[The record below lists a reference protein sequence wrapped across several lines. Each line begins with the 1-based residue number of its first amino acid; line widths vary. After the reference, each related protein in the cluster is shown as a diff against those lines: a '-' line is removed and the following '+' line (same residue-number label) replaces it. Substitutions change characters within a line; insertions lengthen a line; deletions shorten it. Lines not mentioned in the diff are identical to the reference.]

1 MSENPATQTEC
12 SKSKIRRFLGGLK
25 VEDPPFF
32 GRTQSRRSA
41 IFWEDSKN
49 GSIRTS
55 LFSAFCFQLSA
66 AGPNAPEASS
76 AGYRNSGQPSDRP
89 LRIVIAGG
97 GTGGHLFPGIA
108 VAQEFEA
115 RNAANR
121 IIFVSTGNPLE
132 RSVLSKT
139 AYTLQTITAAGIKGR
154 GLWNQVK
161 SVAKIPKGILAANR
175 ILKNF
180 APDLTVG
187 LGSYSAGPVVF
198 AAWLRRIPI
207 VVQEQNIL
215 PGITNRIL
223 SRFANRIYI
232 SFENTRSHMDPR
244 KVHWT
249 GNPVRQEIL
258 DSADRFKG
266 IKTDESGDRPFTV
279 LIIGGSQGAHRI
291 NLAVI
296 EALDH
301 LRHLENLHFVHQT
314 GQADEQPVR
323 EAYRQSKVA
332 GTVQAFFDNM
342 AEQYGRADLII
353 CRAGATT
360 VAEVTALGK
369 AVIFIP
375 FPFAADNHQVLNA
388 GSLSDEGAAEMLIE
402 KDLSGKILS
411 EKIKYYAAHPAEL
424 EKMSARA
431 KRFGKPDAAKN
442 IVDDCYRLLAR

>member
-1 MSENPATQTEC
+1 MIENPAAQTEC
-12 SKSKIRRFLGGLK
+12 SKIEANSLQKSDIK
-25 VEDPPFF
+25 
-32 GRTQSRRSA
+32 T
-41 IFWEDSKN
+41 I
-49 GSIRTS
+49 
-55 LFSAFCFQLSA
+55 LFSAFSFQLLA
-66 AGPNAPEASS
+66 EVPGAPAVGTENGSDLCQ
-76 AGYRNSGQPSDRP
+76 NPSRS
-89 LRIVIAGG
+89 LNIVIAGG

-108 VAQEFEA
+108 IAQEFEA

-121 IIFVSTGNPLE
+121 IIFISTGNPLE
-132 RSVLSKT
+132 RSVLSRMD
-139 AYTLQTITAAGIKGR
+139 YTLQTITAAGIKGL

-161 SVAKIPKGILAANR
+161 SGAKIPKGILEANR

-180 APDLTVG
+180 SPDLTIG

-207 VVQEQNIL
+207 VVHEQNIL

-232 SFENTRSHMDPR
+232 SFENTRSHMDPQ

-249 GNPVRQEIL
+249 GNPVRQDIL
-258 DSADRFKG
+258 DSAGRFKDTE
-266 IKTDESGDRPFTV
+266 TDESSDKRFTV
-279 LIIGGSQGAHRI
+279 LIIGGSQGAHKI
-291 NLAVI
+291 NMAVI
-296 EALDH
+296 AALDH
-301 LRHLENLHFVHQT
+301 LRHLKYFHFIHQT
-314 GQADEQPVR
+314 GQADELQVR
-323 EAYRQSKVA
+323 EAYRRSKVG

-342 AEQYGRADLII
+342 AAQYGRADLII

-369 AVIFIP
+369 AAIFIP

-411 EKIKYYAAHPAEL
+411 EKIAYYAAHPAEL
-424 EKMSARA
+424 ENMSAKA
-431 KRFGKPDAAKN
+431 LQFGKPDAARN
-442 IVDDCYRLLAR
+442 IVDDCYRLLAA

>member
-1 MSENPATQTEC
+1 MFNNSTYEIV
-12 SKSKIRRFLGGLK
+12 S
-25 VEDPPFF
+25 
-32 GRTQSRRSA
+32 
-41 IFWEDSKN
+41 
-49 GSIRTS
+49 
-55 LFSAFCFQLSA
+55 FQLLA
-66 AGPNAPEASS
+66 AGPDAPEASS
-76 AGYRNSGQPSDRP
+76 AGFNNSGQPSNRP

-115 RNAANR
+115 RHAASK

-139 AYTLQTITAAGIKGR
+139 GYTLQTITAAGIKGR

-161 SVAKIPKGILAANR
+161 SVAKIPKGILEANR
-175 ILKNF
+175 ILKKF
-180 APDLTVG
+180 SPDLTIG
-187 LGSYSAGPVVF
+187 LGSYSAGPVAF
-198 AAWLRRIPI
+198 AAWLRKIPI
-207 VVQEQNIL
+207 VVHEQNIL

-223 SRFANRIYI
+223 SRFANRIFI
-232 SFENTRSHMDPR
+232 SFENTRSHMDPQ

-258 DSADRFKG
+258 DNADRFKDT
-266 IKTDESGDRPFTV
+266 KNDESGDRPFTV

-291 NLAVI
+291 NMAVI

-301 LRHLENLHFVHQT
+301 LRHLEHLHFVHQT

-323 EAYRQSKVA
+323 QAYRQSKVG

-342 AEQYGRADLII
+342 AEQYSRADLII

-369 AVIFIP
+369 AAIFIP

-388 GSLSDEGAAEMLIE
+388 GSLSDEGAAEILIE

-411 EKIKYYAAHPAEL
+411 EKINYYAARPDEL
-424 EKMSARA
+424 EDMSARA
-431 KRFGKPDAAKN
+431 KQFGKPDAAKN
-442 IVDDCYRLLAR
+442 IVDDCYRLVDKG

>member
-1 MSENPATQTEC
+1 MINSSTYEIYS
-12 SKSKIRRFLGGLK
+12 SKRKA
-25 VEDPPFF
+25 
-32 GRTQSRRSA
+32 QSSV
-41 IFWEDSKN
+41 N
-49 GSIRTS
+49 GKIRTS
-55 LFSAFCFQLSA
+55 LLSAFGFQLLA
-66 AGPNAPEASS
+66 VGPSAPEATS
-76 AGYRNSGQPSDRP
+76 AGYRNSGQPSNRP

-108 VAQEFEA
+108 VAQEFGT
-115 RNAANR
+115 RNPASR

-139 AYTLQTITAAGIKGR
+139 GYTLQTVAAAGIKGR
-154 GLWNQVK
+154 GLWNQIK
-161 SVAKIPKGILAANR
+161 SVAKIPKGILEANR

-207 VVQEQNIL
+207 VIHEQNIL

-232 SFENTRSHMDPR
+232 SFENTRSHIDPR
-244 KVHWT
+244 KIRWT

-258 DSADRFKG
+258 DSGHRSID
-266 IKTDESGDRPFTV
+266 IKTHESDAKPFTV
-279 LIIGGSQGAHRI
+279 LIIGGSQGAHKI
-291 NLAVI
+291 NMAVI
-296 EALDH
+296 AALDH
-301 LRHLENLHFVHQT
+301 LRHLKYLHFIHQT
-314 GQADEQPVR
+314 GQADELLVR
-323 EAYRQSKVA
+323 EAYRRSKVS

-360 VAEVTALGK
+360 VAEITALGK
-369 AVIFIP
+369 PAIFIP

-402 KDLSGKILS
+402 KDLNGKVLS
-411 EKIKYYAAHPAEL
+411 EKLNNYAAHPAEL
-424 EKMSARA
+424 QNMSARA
-431 KRFGKPDAAKN
+431 KQLGKPDAAKN

>member
-1 MSENPATQTEC
+1 MFNNSTYEINS
-12 SKSKIRRFLGGLK
+12 SKLK
-25 VEDPPFF
+25 A
-32 GRTQSRRSA
+32 QS
-41 IFWEDSKN
+41 SKN
-49 GSIRTS
+49 GSIGTS
-55 LFSAFCFQLSA
+55 LLSAFSFQLSA
-66 AGPNAPEASS
+66 AGHNVPETSS
-76 AGYRNSGQPSDRP
+76 AGFCNSKEPPVRP

-108 VAQEFEA
+108 VAQEFEV
-115 RNAANR
+115 RNPASR

-139 AYTLQTITAAGIKGR
+139 GYALQTITAAGIKGR
-154 GLWNQVK
+154 GIWNQIK
-161 SVAKIPKGILAANR
+161 SVAKIPKGILEANR

-180 APDLTVG
+180 SPDLTLG
-187 LGSYSAGPVVF
+187 LGSYSAGPLVF

-207 VVQEQNIL
+207 VVHEQNIL

-223 SRFANRIYI
+223 AGFAKRIYI

-244 KVHWT
+244 KVRWT

-258 DSADRFKG
+258 DSGNRSGK
-266 IKTDESGDRPFTV
+266 IKKDESSDKRFTV

-291 NLAVI
+291 NMAVI

-301 LRHLENLHFVHQT
+301 LRHLKHLHIVHQT
-314 GQADEQPVR
+314 GQADELPVR
-323 EAYRQSKVA
+323 EAYRSSKVSS
-332 GTVQAFFDNM
+332 TVQAFFDNM

-360 VAEVTALGK
+360 VAEIAALGK
-369 AVIFIP
+369 AAIFIP

-388 GSLSDEGAAEMLIE
+388 SSLSDEGAAEMLIE
-402 KDLSGKILS
+402 KDLNGKILS
-411 EKIKYYAAHPAEL
+411 EKINFYAAHPAEL
-424 EKMSARA
+424 ENMSARA
-431 KRFGKPDAAKN
+431 KRLGKPDAAMN

>member
-1 MSENPATQTEC
+1 MFNNPSYRIVSQ
-12 SKSKIRRFLGGLK
+12 
-25 VEDPPFF
+25 
-32 GRTQSRRSA
+32 
-41 IFWEDSKN
+41 KN
-49 GSIRTS
+49 GIIRTS
-55 LFSAFCFQLSA
+55 LLSALCFQGSA
-66 AGPNAPEASS
+66 AGPNAFKASS
-76 AGYRNSGQPSDRP
+76 AGYSNSGPPSNRP

-115 RNAANR
+115 RNAASK
-121 IIFVSTGNPLE
+121 IIFVSTGNSLE
-132 RSVLSKT
+132 KSVLSKT
-139 AYTLQTITAAGIKGR
+139 GYTLQTITAAAIKGR

-161 SVAKIPKGILAANR
+161 SVAKIPKGILEANR

-180 APDLTVG
+180 CPDLAIG

-207 VVQEQNIL
+207 VVHEQNIL

-223 SRFANRIYI
+223 SRFANRIFI
-232 SFENTRSHMDPR
+232 SFENTRSHIDPQ
-244 KVHWT
+244 KIHWT

-258 DSADRFKG
+258 DRADCFKDM
-266 IKTDESGDRPFTV
+266 KNDESGDRPFTV
-279 LIIGGSQGAHRI
+279 LIVGGSQGAHRI
-291 NLAVI
+291 NMAVI
-296 EALDH
+296 EALHH
-301 LRHLENLHFVHQT
+301 LRHLEHLHFVHQT

-323 EAYRQSKVA
+323 KAYRRSKVD
-332 GTVQAFFDNM
+332 GTAQAFFDNM

-369 AVIFIP
+369 AAIFIP

-388 GSLSDEGAAEMLIE
+388 GSLSDEGAAEMLLE
-402 KDLSGKILS
+402 KDLNGKILS

-424 EKMSARA
+424 EELSARA

-442 IVDDCYRLLAR
+442 IVDDCYQLVDKLIG

>member
-1 MSENPATQTEC
+1 MFENPAAQTEC
-12 SKSKIRRFLGGLK
+12 SKLK
-25 VEDPPFF
+25 A
-32 GRTQSRRSA
+32 QS
-41 IFWEDSKN
+41 SKN

-55 LFSAFCFQLSA
+55 LLSTLCFQLSA
-66 AGPNAPEASS
+66 VGPDDPEASS
-76 AGYRNSGQPSDRP
+76 AGYNNSGKPSNRA

-115 RNAANR
+115 RNAASK

-139 AYTLQTITAAGIKGR
+139 GYTLQTITAAGIKGR
-154 GLWNQVK
+154 GVWNQVK
-161 SVAKIPKGILAANR
+161 SVAKIPKGILEANR
-175 ILKNF
+175 VLKKIS
-180 APDLTVG
+180 PDLALG

-207 VVQEQNIL
+207 VVHEQNIL

-223 SRFANRIYI
+223 SRFANRIFI
-232 SFENTRSHMDPR
+232 SFENTRSHMDPQ

-258 DSADRFKG
+258 DSADRFKD
-266 IKTDESGDRPFTV
+266 IKNDESGARPFTV

-291 NLAVI
+291 NMAVI

-301 LRHLENLHFVHQT
+301 LRHLEHLHFVHQT
-314 GQADEQPVR
+314 GQADQQPVR
-323 EAYRQSKVA
+323 QAYRQSKVG

-369 AVIFIP
+369 AAIFIP
-375 FPFAADNHQVLNA
+375 FPFAADNHQVMNA

-402 KDLSGKILS
+402 KDLSGEILS
-411 EKIKYYAAHPAEL
+411 KKIKYYAAHPAEL
-424 EKMSARA
+424 EDMSARA
-431 KRFGKPDAAKN
+431 KQFGKPEAAKS
-442 IVDDCYRLLAR
+442 IVDECYRLLAA

>member
-1 MSENPATQTEC
+1 MFNNSTYEIV
-12 SKSKIRRFLGGLK
+12 S
-25 VEDPPFF
+25 
-32 GRTQSRRSA
+32 
-41 IFWEDSKN
+41 
-49 GSIRTS
+49 
-55 LFSAFCFQLSA
+55 FQLLA
-66 AGPNAPEASS
+66 AGPDAPEASS
-76 AGYRNSGQPSDRP
+76 AGFNNSGQPSNRP

-115 RNAANR
+115 RHAASK

-139 AYTLQTITAAGIKGR
+139 GYTLQTITAAGIKGR

-161 SVAKIPKGILAANR
+161 SVAKIPKGILEANR
-175 ILKNF
+175 ILKKF
-180 APDLTVG
+180 SPDLTIG
-187 LGSYSAGPVVF
+187 LGSYSAGPVAF
-198 AAWLRRIPI
+198 AAWLRKIPI
-207 VVQEQNIL
+207 VVHEQNIL

-223 SRFANRIYI
+223 SRFANRIFI
-232 SFENTRSHMDPR
+232 SFENTRSHMDPQ

-258 DSADRFKG
+258 DNADRFKDT
-266 IKTDESGDRPFTV
+266 KNDESGDRPFTV

-291 NLAVI
+291 NMAVI

-301 LRHLENLHFVHQT
+301 LRHLEHLHFVHQT

-323 EAYRQSKVA
+323 QAYRQSKVG

-342 AEQYGRADLII
+342 AEQYSRADLII

-369 AVIFIP
+369 AAIFIP

-388 GSLSDEGAAEMLIE
+388 GSLSDEGAAEILIE

-411 EKIKYYAAHPAEL
+411 EKIKYYAARPDEL
-424 EKMSARA
+424 EDMSARA
-431 KRFGKPDAAKN
+431 KQFGKPDAAKN
-442 IVDDCYRLLAR
+442 IVDDCYRLVDKG

>member
-1 MSENPATQTEC
+1 MFNNSTYE
-12 SKSKIRRFLGGLK
+12 
-25 VEDPPFF
+25 
-32 GRTQSRRSA
+32 
-41 IFWEDSKN
+41 IFS
-49 GSIRTS
+49 
-55 LFSAFCFQLSA
+55 FQLLA

-76 AGYRNSGQPSDRP
+76 ADDSKSGQPSDRP

-115 RNAANR
+115 RNAASR

-139 AYTLQTITAAGIKGR
+139 GYTLQTITAAGIKGR

-161 SVAKIPKGILAANR
+161 SVAKIPKGILEANR

-180 APDLTVG
+180 SPDLTVG

-207 VVQEQNIL
+207 VVHEQNIL

-223 SRFANRIYI
+223 SRFVNRIYI
-232 SFENTRSHMDPR
+232 SFDNTRSHLDPR

-258 DSADRFKG
+258 DSADRFKD
-266 IKTDESGDRPFTV
+266 TRNDESGGRPFTV

-291 NLAVI
+291 NMAVI
-296 EALDH
+296 EALNH
-301 LRHLENLHFVHQT
+301 LRHLEQLHFVHQT

-323 EAYRQSKVA
+323 EAYRRSKMG

-360 VAEVTALGK
+360 VAEVTTLGK

-424 EKMSARA
+424 EDMSARA
-431 KRFGKPDAAKN
+431 KQFGKPEAAKN